1 MEWGRNGRKGEE
13 DQEEEKETTG
23 TLLTL
28 APPGLRLCVSADHTV
43 STTASIQVGVEAVL
57 NNKQQGV
64 RHGNSLLTLSHPSP
78 SSKSSVGIK
87 SSLHR
92 GLRIRETQ

>member
-1 MEWGRNGRKGEE
+1 MGWGRNGRRGEE

-28 APPGLRLCVSADHTV
+28 ALGGAWLCVSADHTV
-43 STTASIQVGVEAVL
+43 STTASIQVDAEAVL

-64 RHGNSLLTLSHPSP
+64 RHGSSLLTLSHPSP

-87 SSLHR
+87 SSLH
-92 GLRIRETQ
+92 GELRLRETR